1 VTRAA
6 GARKDAAAQDVVSSV
21 ECSLLVED
29 AVARLRHDVF
39 NSLAAVRNA
48 AYYLQRRFNGTE
60 TWQADPRIEQF
71 FQLIGQQL
79 DAAVARIGLDPKA
92 ELPHQRR
99 ARVLDGAER
108 VQAAIASLSEHLGVG
123 QLSVSV
129 ESGRTRVDPEE
140 LELAVRASLSYLL
153 ETVPDGTLRLQAGP
167 VEGGYQV
174 VLEARAGAGTLLAAQ
189 PGALPRSCT
198 VARRVAVAAG
208 GSFALETKGELLRII
223 FSVPDGEEAAP
234 VTRVLIV
241 DDEVAGRATL
251 AALLELDGH
260 EVHECGTLAQARAA
274 LSSGEAFDAVL
285 VDRKLPDGRGDT
297 LAGAIQGAFPN
308 AALVLMTGEAVDAPP
323 TGFHAAHQ
331 KGMDP
336 TLLTA
341 LVAQLLQVGNDV

>member
-1 VTRAA
+1 VTREEVI
-6 GARKDAAAQDVVSSV
+6 GSDTAAQDSVSNV
-21 ECSLLVED
+21 ECALLVED

-60 TWQADPRIEQF
+60 TWQSDPRIEQF

-108 VQAAIASLSEHLGVG
+108 VQAAIAGLGGRLGAG
-123 QLSVSV
+123 QLSAKV
-129 ESGRTRVDPEE
+129 ESGRTRVDPAE
-140 LELAVRASLSYLL
+140 LELAVRAVLSYLL
-153 ETVPDGTLRLQAGP
+153 EAAPDGALRLEAGP

-174 VLEARAGAGTLLAAQ
+174 VLEARPR
-189 PGALPRSCT
+189 PGAIIPADPGPLPRSCS

-208 GSFALETKGELLRII
+208 GSFTLDRKGELLRVS
-223 FSVPDGEEAAP
+223 FAVPDGEDDAP

-241 DDEVAGRATL
+241 DDEAAGRGTL

-260 EVHECGTLAQARAA
+260 EVRECGTLAQARAVLGA
-274 LSSGEAFDAVL
+274 GEPFDVVL

-297 LAGAIQGAFPN
+297 LAGAIRGAFPN

-323 TGFHAAHQ
+323 AGFHAAHQ

-341 LVAQLLQVGNDV
+341 LVAELLQASHDV